1 MGEGRKSEEEIERRW
16 GAGGGGLVKVLRTE
30 VGEGVELQSESS
42 EIYFDLNSCY
52 T

>member
-1 MGEGRKSEEEIERRW
+1 MGEGRKSEEEIERR
-16 GAGGGGLVKVLRTE
+16 GGGGLVKVLRTE